1 MNYSK
6 DDLYR
11 LNASYGGGW
20 IKNIES
26 TNSTSGK
33 TRFRIVPTGDYT
45 LNNGRLYAIIPTD
58 KILTAE
64 EKRRL
69 NIM

>member
-1 MNYSK
+1 MNFSK
-6 DDLYR
+6 DEVYR

-33 TRFRIVPTGDYT
+33 TRFCIVPTGDCT
-45 LNNGRLYAIIPTD
+45 LNGRLYVVIPTD

-64 EKRRL
+64 DKRRL

>member
-20 IKNIES
+20 IKNIDTIKDSE
-26 TNSTSGK
+26 K
-33 TRFRIVPTGDYT
+33 TRFCIVPTGDCT
-45 LNNGRLYAIIPTD
+45 LSNGRLYAIIPTD